1 MCARF
6 GCAIIQAIL
15 TSHYEIV
22 DHEEIVAIFVL
33 EFHELAVKI
42 ERVQDG
48 GDTYERRPIE
58 LQEGDDNFIK
68 YRSVL

>member
-1 MCARF
+1 M
-6 GCAIIQAIL
+6 
-15 TSHYEIV
+15 

-48 GDTYERRPIE
+48 GDTDERSSIE
-58 LQEGDDNFIK
+58 LQEGDNNFIK